1 MADAALDD
9 LTVIDFSRV
18 RAGPWCTQILGEL
31 GAEIIKV
38 ERPGV
43 GDTSRGSHPEQ
54 NGMGVNFIARNRNKK
69 SVTLN
74 LKEDE
79 GRQIAED
86 LIADAD
92 VLVENYS
99 LGVMERFGLGAERLL
114 SEVNSDLIYGSIKG
128 YGEKG
133 PKKDRKGVDLVMQ
146 AEGGIMSVTG
156 PEGGESVKVGQA
168 IGDIG
173 AGLYLTIAILAA
185 LHQRDRTGEGQK
197 VESNLFGT
205 IVSFMEEYITM
216 YGITGCDP
224 EPLGT
229 RHQTGVPYELFD
241 VKDGQVVLSILG
253 GGWETFVTEVIEDES
268 ILQYDTQQLRQEH
281 YDELMDVI
289 RPRLKELTVDEVITL
304 CEHYGFPC
312 GPLNNVSD
320 VVEHPQ
326 ARARDYVMEYEDETV
341 GEVLL
346 HGHPLHLSEGERE
359 LRSGPPK
366 LGEHTEEVLAE
377 VLGLS
382 RQEIQRLR
390 ASNVIGDE

>member
-1 MADAALDD
+1 MATAALDD

-69 SVTLN
+69 SITLN
-74 LKEDE
+74 LKDEE
-79 GRQIAED
+79 GRRIAEE

-99 LGVMERFGLGAERLL
+99 TGVMERFGLGHEYLL
-114 SEVNSDLIYGSIKG
+114 TEVNPELIYGSIKG

-133 PKKDRKGVDLVMQ
+133 PKKNEKGVDLVMQ

-156 PEGGESVKVGQA
+156 PEGGEPVKVGQA

-185 LHQRDRTGEGQK
+185 LHQRDRTGDGQH

-216 YGITGCDP
+216 YGITGQDP

-268 ILQYDTQQLRQEH
+268 ILEYDTQQLRQEN
-281 YDELMDVI
+281 YDELMAVI
-289 RPRLKELTVDEVITL
+289 RPKLKQLTVEEVMEI
-304 CEHYGFPC
+304 CKHYGFPC

-326 ARARDYVMEYEDETV
+326 AEARDYVMEYEDETV

-346 HGHPLHLSEGERE
+346 HGHPIHLSETERE

-366 LGEHTEEVLAE
+366 LGEHTEKVLAE
-377 VLGLS
+377 MLGLS
-382 RQEIQRLR
+382 REEIQRLR
-390 ASNVIGDE
+390 ASNVIDGE